1 MNMEANKIFGALL
14 TAGIIS
20 MLAWFVSHM
29 AFEHEKLEKNAYEIA
44 GVPGGETP
52 GAPAAAKEAEPID
65 VAKAD
70 IAQGQ
75 KLSAVCSSCHTFG
88 KGEPAKVGPN
98 LFGIV
103 GGAHAHMS
111 DYAYSEAMKGHAGE
125 KWDYDALN
133 KFLWNPQKAV
143 PGTKMTFMG
152 LKKPE
157 DRAAVIK
164 WLESQK

>member
-1 MNMEANKIFGALL
+1 MNMEVNKIFGAIL

-20 MLAWFVSHM
+20 MLAWFISSM
-29 AFEHEKLEKNAYEIA
+29 AFHHKPLEKNAYEIA

-52 GAPAAAKEAEPID
+52 GAPAAAAGPEPID

-70 IAQGQ
+70 VAHGQ
-75 KLSAVCSSCHTFG
+75 KVAAVCSSCHTTG
-88 KGEPAKVGPN
+88 KGEANKIGPN

-103 GGAHAHMS
+103 GSAHGGVAG
-111 DYAYSEAMKGHAGE
+111 YAYSDAMKGHAGE

-133 KFLWNPQKAV
+133 KFLWSPQKAV
-143 PGTKMTFMG
+143 PGTKMTFAG